1 MLAWQLISLP
11 RGIRNTASGGPRGP
25 RCQHKKSVDLG
36 KCWNSHSWW
45 LFFVWHSDGF
55 AWRFGG
61 TPIPLDAYGC
71 IMMHHDAS
79 SFSPW
84 KMTKYVFSIFRYQP
98 QIPHQVGY
106 IYIYTYVYIYTHMC
120 IPSYIPMNVS
130 WNPHVDR
137 LNSIFRY
144 SQIFP
149 AGYLQCQAALPGL
162 GVLGGTGPGASLHR
176 AADGGHQQ
184 RGYGRRLVTARGL
197 RPTNPRVRGEYPLA
211 N

>member
-106 IYIYTYVYIYTHMC
+106 IYIYIYICIYIYTHVYP
-120 IPSYIPMNVS
+120 IIY
-130 WNPHVDR
+130 PHECLMKSTCWSFKQHFQVQPD
-137 LNSIFRY
+137 
-144 SQIFP
+144 
-149 AGYLQCQAALPGL
+149 LPGRL
-162 GVLGGTGPGASLHR
+162 SPMPGSSSRPWSNGWDGAWCISSSGCRWR
-176 AADGGHQQ
+176 AP
-184 RGYGRRLVTARGL
+184 TARVWTTLGDC
-197 RPTNPRVRGEYPLA
+197 
-211 N
+211 

>member
-1 MLAWQLISLP
+1 MA
-11 RGIRNTASGGPRGP
+11 
-25 RCQHKKSVDLG
+25 VDLPTTG
-36 KCWNSHSWW
+36 DSKHSFWGTTGTTMSAQKISW
-45 LFFVWHSDGF
+45 SRKMLEFTFMVVVFRVTFRWVCLKIWGNTHS
-55 AWRFGG
+55 
-61 TPIPLDAYGC
+61 TGC
-71 IMMHHDAS
+71 IWMHHDAS
-79 SFSPW
+79 W
-84 KMTKYVFSIFRYQP
+84 CIIIFPMKNDKICFFYF
-98 QIPHQVGY
+98 QVPAPNTTSSWLH